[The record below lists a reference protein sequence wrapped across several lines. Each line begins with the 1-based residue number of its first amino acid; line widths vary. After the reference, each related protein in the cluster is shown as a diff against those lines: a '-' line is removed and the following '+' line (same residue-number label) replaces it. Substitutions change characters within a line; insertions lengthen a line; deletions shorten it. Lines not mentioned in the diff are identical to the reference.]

1 MTFYAIFNISCNRTI
16 YYDEEILCCAVKP
29 RIKSGL
35 DWFWHSLSDKLAWNW
50 AAAHFDCGFCP
61 KHTIMN
67 TCVLLLTFVIA
78 CTLQIASPRGIF
90 TNLLD
95 DSQEIDNFD
104 FGEESVVSASDSDLR
119 LVSLLVD
126 KLLVQSLMLQS
137 RNHPSRKFR
146 HGRRHGHRRHGHFKT
161 KHADIDKDMIPY
173 ARTGWRWEENKQQLV
188 VPKWQYQKIA
198 KWYDKIFW
206 WNLYIL

>member
-1 MTFYAIFNISCNRTI
+1 
-16 YYDEEILCCAVKP
+16 
-29 RIKSGL
+29 
-35 DWFWHSLSDKLAWNW
+35 
-50 AAAHFDCGFCP
+50 
-61 KHTIMN
+61 MN
-67 TCVLLLTFVIA
+67 TYVLLLTFVIA

-173 ARTGWRWEENKQQLV
+173 ARTG
-188 VPKWQYQKIA
+188 
-198 KWYDKIFW
+198 
-206 WNLYIL
+206 

>member
-1 MTFYAIFNISCNRTI
+1 MN
-16 YYDEEILCCAVKP
+16 P

-35 DWFWHSLSDKLAWNW
+35 DWFWHSLSNKLAWNW
-50 AAAHFDCGFCP
+50 AAPHFDCGFCP
-61 KHTIMN
+61 KN
-67 TCVLLLTFVIA
+67 TNMSTNVLLLTFVTA

-95 DSQEIDNFD
+95 DTREIDTFD
-104 FGEESVVSASDSDLR
+104 LIDESVESASDSDLR

-126 KLLVQSLMLQS
+126 KLLIQSLMLQS

-146 HGRRHGHRRHGHFKT
+146 HGRRHNHHRHGHFKT

-173 ARTGWRWEENKQQLV
+173 ARTG
-188 VPKWQYQKIA
+188 
-198 KWYDKIFW
+198 
-206 WNLYIL
+206 